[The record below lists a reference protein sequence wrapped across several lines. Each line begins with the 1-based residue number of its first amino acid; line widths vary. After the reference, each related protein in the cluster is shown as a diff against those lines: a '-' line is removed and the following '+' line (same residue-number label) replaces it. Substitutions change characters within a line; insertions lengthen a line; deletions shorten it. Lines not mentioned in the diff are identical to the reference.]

1 MMNPA
6 KLLTFKKDW
15 EAFASRHPRFVQF
28 IMTIAQNG
36 MGVDSVIDVTVTL
49 PDGRTYQSN
58 MRLTQED
65 VDFIKGIGGSM

>member
-15 EAFASRHPRFVQF
+15 EAFAGRHPRFVQF
-28 IMTIAQNG
+28 LMTVMQNG
-36 MGVDSVIDVTVTL
+36 VGEESIIDVTVTL

-58 MRLTQED
+58 MKITSED